1 MPDNQDTNS
10 INKFIRKQKGAEK
23 ICSGPCSSGRPVCDH
38 EKLVRNVLFCYK
50 TVLELMLRRQ
60 PTSVITRRITHTLKY
75 KCGFPLRKGGLL
87 VFPELLDAGAG
98 YVTVPP
104 VTQQPSY

>member
-38 EKLVRNVLFCYK
+38 EKLVRNVLFC
-50 TVLELMLRRQ
+50 
-60 PTSVITRRITHTLKY
+60 S
-75 KCGFPLRKGGLL
+75 
-87 VFPELLDAGAG
+87 GAG